1 MQKLSPAGHKK
12 IAGSK
17 TTTPL
22 TDSGHMDS
30 DHTDSGHTEMAMQTP
45 YHADQC
51 VQQMLCRLTGTY
63 EPHAPKM
70 DRDPCPDRTGPCDQ
84 GREAALAREA
94 RSSRRRHK
102 KAAPALSSGCFVL
115 NSDVSLCK
123 D

>member
-70 DRDPCPDRTGPCDQ
+70 IVTRVPIAPDHAKGEKP
-84 GREAALAREA
+84 
-94 RSSRRRHK
+94 H
-102 KAAPALSSGCFVL
+102 
-115 NSDVSLCK
+115 
-123 D
+123 